1 MIADVQK
8 PVPALE
14 MRGISKSFP
23 GVKALDT
30 VSLTINR
37 NEVVGIIGEN
47 GAGKTSLLKVLNGI
61 YQPDAGAFF
70 VNGRQVKIASPRQA
84 FDTGIAMVFQEQSIL
99 PSLTVAENIF
109 LGREEEFLRM
119 GLISKARMNEAAAVE
134 LKKVHLDIHPGTLCS
149 KLTFADRQMV
159 EIAKALSLDSR
170 IDGDITI
177 LLDEPTSVLE
187 RKEVEL
193 LFEIIADLKK
203 RASIAFI
210 SHRLDEVLAVS
221 DRVYVMRDGKVVKEF
236 DAEGATEK
244 DMHQYMVGRQLH
256 NEYYREARQ
265 AASSGKL
272 LMEAANLG
280 KAGGFKNVSFKLHG
294 GEVLGIAG
302 VIGSGREDLARCLAG
317 HTTAD
322 TGTLTLNGKKVKFT
336 SVPQATSNGVGLVPA
351 ERKIEGLVAQFSVAE
366 NMTLA
371 ALPKFVSGGILKFGA
386 ERLQAKNWIDRL
398 KIKTPSTAAMVGG
411 LSGGNQQ
418 KVVLA
423 KWRIAGVKVLILD
436 HPTRGIDVGAKEDV
450 YELVRDMTAEGLA
463 VILLGDTLEE
473 VIGLSSS
480 ILVMRDGE
488 VTATFDAPPG
498 GKPTQVDLV
507 EHMV

>member
-1 MIADVQK
+1 MSAQ
-8 PVPALE
+8 PQPATLALH
-14 MRGISKSFP
+14 GVSKSFP
-23 GVKALDT
+23 GVKALDD
-30 VSLTINR
+30 VSLSIHR

-47 GAGKTSLLKVLNGI
+47 GAGKTTLLKVLNGI
-61 YQPDAGAFF
+61 YQADGGQLL
-70 VNGRQVKIASPRQA
+70 VNGKPVRLASPRQA

-109 LGREEEFLRM
+109 LGREEEFLRF

-134 LKKVHLDIHPGTLCS
+134 LKKVHLDVHPGTACS
-149 KLTFADRQMV
+149 KLSFADRQMV

-170 IDGDITI
+170 IDGNVTI

-193 LFEIIADLKK
+193 LFEIIADLKQ
-203 RASIAFI
+203 RASVAFI
-210 SHRLDEVLAVS
+210 SHRLDEVLAVT

-236 DAEGATEK
+236 ASEGATEK

-256 NEYYREARQ
+256 TEYYREARQ
-265 AASSGKL
+265 AAPADKVL
-272 LMEAANLG
+272 IEAKNLS
-280 KAGGFKNVSFKLHG
+280 KAGAFRDVSFTLRA

-317 HTTAD
+317 HMPAD
-322 TGTLTLNGKKVKFT
+322 SGTLSVEGRSVRFT
-336 SVPQATSNGVGLVPA
+336 SVPQATARGIGLVPA
-351 ERKIEGLVAQFSVAE
+351 ERKTEGLVAQFSVAE
-366 NMTLA
+366 NITLA
-371 ALPKFVSGGILKFGA
+371 ALPKYVSGGVLKFA
-386 ERLQAKNWIDRL
+386 DEQKTAKSWIDRL
-398 KIKTPSTAAMVGG
+398 KIKTPSANAVTGG

-450 YELVRDMTAEGLA
+450 YELVRDITAEGLA

-473 VIGLSSS
+473 VIGLSSR
-480 ILVMRDGE
+480 IFVMRDGE
-488 VTATFDAPPG
+488 ITATFEAPPG
-498 GKPTQVDLV
+498 AKPTQVDLV